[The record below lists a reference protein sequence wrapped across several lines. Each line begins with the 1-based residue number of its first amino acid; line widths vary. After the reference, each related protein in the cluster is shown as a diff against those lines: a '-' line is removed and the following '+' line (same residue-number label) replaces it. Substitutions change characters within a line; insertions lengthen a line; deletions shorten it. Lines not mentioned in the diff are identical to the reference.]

1 MMIISQ
7 DKIINIYKY
16 NFEKNVHKKKFNKNE
31 LESLINIMIFF
42 WVFI

>member
-16 NFEKNVHKKKFNKNE
+16 NFKKMFIKKKFNKNE
-31 LESLINIMIFF
+31 LESLINIIIFF